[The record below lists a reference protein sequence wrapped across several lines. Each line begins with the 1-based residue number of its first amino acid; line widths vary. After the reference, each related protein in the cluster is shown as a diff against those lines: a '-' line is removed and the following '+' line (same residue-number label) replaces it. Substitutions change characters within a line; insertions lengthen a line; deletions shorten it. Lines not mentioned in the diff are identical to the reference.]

1 MLASKLAVVVG
12 IGGPGTTMQRKL
24 RIFYTCILQTLRKK
38 PTDNIKKNLHR
49 AGRHAV
55 ASKLAVVVGI
65 GDYNA
70 KKTKEGLVCEQICI
84 MTHFWV

>member
-1 MLASKLAVVVG
+1 MSETGCAKK
-12 IGGPGTTMQRKL
+12 TTDTM
-24 RIFYTCILQTLRKK
+24 KK
-38 PTDNIKKNLHR
+38 ITDNIKKKFHC

>member
-1 MLASKLAVVVG
+1 MK
-12 IGGPGTTMQRKL
+12 KK
-24 RIFYTCILQTLRKK
+24 LQTIL
-38 PTDNIKKNLHR
+38 KKNLHR
-49 AGRHAV
+49 AGQYAV

-84 MTHFWV
+84 MAHFWV

>member
-1 MLASKLAVVVG
+1 M
-12 IGGPGTTMQRKL
+12 
-24 RIFYTCILQTLRKK
+24 KK
-38 PTDNIKKNLHR
+38 NTDNIKKNLHC